1 MNTFDRRWQRLTA
14 AAREAPSLSE
24 AAPHGWAARVWARAQ
39 PGRGADAGG
48 LWLRWALRALGAMA
62 SLLVIA
68 TVLDRGL
75 DRHDATLRPPLE
87 NVIAGIFWS
96 L

>member
-1 MNTFDRRWQRLTA
+1 V
-14 AAREAPSLSE
+14 S
-24 AAPHGWAARVWARAQ
+24 
-39 PGRGADAGG
+39 G

-62 SLLVIA
+62 SLLVVA
-68 TVLDRGL
+68 TALDRGL
-75 DRHDATLRPPLE
+75 DRPDATLRPPLE

>member
-1 MNTFDRRWQRLTA
+1 MNSFDRRWRRLTA
-14 AAREAPSLSE
+14 AAREGPARSESL
-24 AAPHGWAARVWARAQ
+24 PYGWAARVWARAQ
-39 PGRGADAGG
+39 TARGGDGSG

-62 SLLVIA
+62 SLLVVA
-68 TVLDRGL
+68 TALDRGL
-75 DRHDATLRPPLE
+75 DRPEATLRPPLE